1 MGEKIVTV
9 QPNAD
14 GFFTLIDTF
23 KNNKPW
29 EVILQFLKMEKE
41 KWSTTI
47 INNCYQVK
55 FHLIKNQIF

>member
-1 MGEKIVTV
+1 MGKNIVTV

-29 EVILQFLKMEKE
+29 DLKEA
-41 KWSTTI
+41 
-47 INNCYQVK
+47 CPVGGYLA
-55 FHLIKNQIF
+55 FFKNGERKVVNYHS